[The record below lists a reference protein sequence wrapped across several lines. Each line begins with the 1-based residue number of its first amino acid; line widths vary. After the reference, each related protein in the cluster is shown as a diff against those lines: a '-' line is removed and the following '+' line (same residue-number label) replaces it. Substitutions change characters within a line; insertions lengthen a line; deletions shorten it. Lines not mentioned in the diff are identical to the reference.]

1 MASSSS
7 LQNFERSISLND
19 LDTALEV
26 RELIEKDLVISQ
38 NATTTSPRFLRA
50 TPRYNFVLPKL
61 AGFVPDYRKF
71 IASYLVDT
79 QIYKDLE
86 STKRLNWCSS
96 VHSMVPVLTIGDGN
110 CLMHAASL
118 GMWAINDRYHTLR
131 KTVYEALLEDSQGIF
146 KNRSSFVCY
155 IMFCSFAWN

>member
-1 MASSSS
+1 MASSSIPT
-7 LQNFERSISLND
+7 NFERSISLND

-26 RELIEKDLVISQ
+26 RELIEKDLVVSE
-38 NATTTSPRFLRA
+38 NATSPRFLRSI
-50 TPRYNFVLPKL
+50 PRSNFVLPK
-61 AGFVPDYRKF
+61 VSEYVVDYRKF

-96 VHSMVPVLTIGDGN
+96 VHSLVPILTIGDGN

-118 GMWAINDRYHTLR
+118 GMWAVNDRYHTLR
-131 KTVYEALLEDSQGIF
+131 KTVYEALLEDSEGIWKLYWLTF
-146 KNRSSFVCY
+146 NLAMYK
-155 IMFCSFAWN
+155 